1 MITLLAALFATPAMA
16 SDGIPVAVAVV
27 DEEGNPIKSAVV
39 RHVEEKTRHR
49 VNMETGVWEGEA
61 IYLMDGTEQLFV
73 KKMLLTFEVSAPG
86 YGMERFS
93 YEVKKRKN
101 VTTVT
106 LKKLEFDTEEEE
118 DDVGAGIQFKHDRP
132 RD

>member
-1 MITLLAALFATPAMA
+1 MLAFVAALFTTPALA
-16 SDGIPVAVAVV
+16 EDGIPVQIAVV

-39 RHVEEKTRHR
+39 RNIEEKARHR

-61 IYLMDGTEQLFV
+61 IYLMDGTEKLFL
-73 KKMLLTFEVSAPG
+73 KKMILTFEVSAPG
-86 YGMERFS
+86 YSMEKMS

-101 VTTVT
+101 YTTVT
-106 LKKLEFDTEEEE
+106 LTKLEFEEE
-118 DDVGAGIQFKHDRP
+118 DEEELGPGIQFKHDRP